1 MGIIKAIDLAL
12 AKYKDRYGNK
22 KFEEGERYVYWV
34 IHEYYYSVQE

>member
-22 KFEEGERYVYWV
+22 KFEEGKDMSL
-34 IHEYYYSVQE
+34 YSMMLF